1 MVLAR
6 DLQQLLAFIS
16 LTVQSKGGHLQRF
29 PENGPCTSVSMPGE
43 DRAPCTLTSLPFA
56 DSFAPW
62 VREANLAGPSWSL
75 GKSTPS
81 KAYTTTKLCQKID
94 FGPSS

>member
-1 MVLAR
+1 M
-6 DLQQLLAFIS
+6 
-16 LTVQSKGGHLQRF
+16 
-29 PENGPCTSVSMPGE
+29 
-43 DRAPCTLTSLPFA
+43 LTSLPFT

-81 KAYTTTKLCQKID
+81 KAYTTTNHVKKLILALLVEKRASQIWKL
-94 FGPSS
+94 